1 MKYRAKVYW
10 EMSGEIEVEANSP
23 EEAAEIAMDGNTP
36 FPEEKEYVQGS
47 VNCDPTCD
55 VQPVIEHPPTLT
67 HPMITQ
73 EKLDGIRRI
82 EAIAFQTQPGSCP
95 P

>member
-1 MKYRAKVYW
+1 MKYTAKVYW

-55 VQPVIEHPPTLT
+55 VQPLIEHPPLT
-67 HPMITQ
+67 HPMIAE
-73 EKLDGIRRI
+73 EKIDGYRPRVL
-82 EAIAFQTQPGSCP
+82 EPGQCACGEDH
-95 P
+95 

>member
-1 MKYRAKVYW
+1 
-10 EMSGEIEVEANSP
+10 MSGEIEVEANSP
-23 EEAAEIAMDGNTP
+23 EEAAEIAVDPNTP

-47 VNCDPTCD
+47 VNCDPESD
-55 VQPVIEHPPTLT
+55 VQPIIEHPPLT
-67 HPMITQ
+67 HPLITQ

>member
-67 HPMITQ
+67 HPLITQ

>member
-23 EEAAEIAMDGNTP
+23 EEAAAIAVDPNTP

-47 VNCDPTCD
+47 ANCDPESD
-55 VQPVIEHPPTLT
+55 VQSIELIPFGSKEGTGFPV
-67 HPMITQ
+67 
-73 EKLDGIRRI
+73 
-82 EAIAFQTQPGSCP
+82 
-95 P
+95 